1 MAASDRPVFPDGPDE
16 RRHRI
21 TARVAGTHLDE
32 LEARVEAG
40 EFRNLSHAIRFAIA
54 ELLDDDAGE
63 TNSVTDRT
71 DDTDAGNGTTPNDD

>member
-1 MAASDRPVFPDGPDE
+1 MAASDRPVFPDDGPDA

-40 EFRNLSHAIRFAIA
+40 EFRNLAHAIRFAIA
-54 ELLDDDAGE
+54 ELRRRCGRDEQRD
-63 TNSVTDRT
+63 
-71 DDTDAGNGTTPNDD
+71 

>member
-1 MAASDRPVFPDGPDE
+1 MAASDRPVFPDGPDA

-40 EFRNLSHAIRFAIA
+40 EFRNLARDPIR
-54 ELLDDDAGE
+54 
-63 TNSVTDRT
+63 DRR
-71 DDTDAGNGTTPNDD
+71 ASTTMRARRTA